1 MTRAWLVALALPAG
15 CSPTPEDL
23 GPFAIHLALDTTS
36 EGSLCRSARCQDYGM
51 SCGAVLSTRIRDT
64 ENGDVLVANSCE
76 EVPPSATLCGLSGPP
91 SQTFFNIPP
100 HRLRIEVAA
109 WRRDVLTPNP
119 GQALSCPDGDLF
131 TLQGTVRPDFAPQP
145 AFAGAAYFDAGSED
159 KVAEIRLS
167 CSDPDQLDLGE
178 CGLTRTTLVRVGVED
193 IETALDITSR
203 QAQNLTVGVAEPRPM
218 PDGQGGTRVVIDGGD
233 TIALSLVDG
242 PVPSFA
248 NEVEG
253 PFGETMCAVIVD
265 LTPQSTAAVGCG
277 TFPPGESPIDLRGV
291 LVAKSTLDQILAAMD
306 RTSFPP
312 DGLVVG
318 RVVDHTGAPLSQVA
332 VTPSSGTVEYLS
344 PDRSALIGAETSSS
358 GLFIARD
365 VPFGSTWTA
374 IHSVDG
380 RREEGELRAGLVSG
394 KVTPLII
401 RMQAP

>member
-1 MTRAWLVALALPAG
+1 G
-15 CSPTPEDL
+15 
-23 GPFAIHLALDTTS
+23 GP
-36 EGSLCRSARCQDYGM
+36 
-51 SCGAVLSTRIRDT
+51 
-64 ENGDVLVANSCE
+64 
-76 EVPPSATLCGLSGPP
+76 
-91 SQTFFNIPP
+91 
-100 HRLRIEVAA
+100 
-109 WRRDVLTPNP
+109 
-119 GQALSCPDGDLF
+119 
-131 TLQGTVRPDFAPQP
+131 
-145 AFAGAAYFDAGSED
+145 
-159 KVAEIRLS
+159 
-167 CSDPDQLDLGE
+167 
-178 CGLTRTTLVRVGVED
+178 
-193 IETALDITSR
+193 
-203 QAQNLTVGVAEPRPM
+203 
-218 PDGQGGTRVVIDGGD
+218 RVVIDGGA
-233 TIALSLVDG
+233 TCALSLVAG

-253 PFGETMCAVIVD
+253 PFGETMCAVIVA

-344 PDRSALIGAETSSS
+344 PDRSALISAETSSS

-380 RREEGELRAGLVSG
+380 RRGGGELRAGLVSG